1 MARGVNK
8 VILVGNLGFDPEVR
22 HTQSGVSVANLRLAT
37 TERVKAGDGW
47 EDRTEWHRIVL
58 FGKTADTAGQYLK
71 KGHQVFIE
79 GRLQTRKW
87 TDQQG
92 NDKYTTEIV
101 GFNMIMLGGRGGG
114 GGESVPAGHVPEA
127 YEAEPNAGG
136 FGGGDDDLPF

>member
-1 MARGVNK
+1 MARGLNK

-47 EDRTEWHRIVL
+47 EDRTEWHRVVL

-71 KGHQVFIE
+71 KGNQVFIE

-92 NDKYTTEIV
+92 NDRYTTEVV
-101 GFNMIMLGGRGGG
+101 GFNMIMLGGRG
-114 GGESVPAGHVPEA
+114 ESVPAGNVPEA
-127 YEAEPNAGG
+127 YEGDAGG
-136 FGGGDDDLPF
+136 SMGGAADDDLPF

>member
-1 MARGVNK
+1 MARGLNK

-47 EDRTEWHRIVL
+47 EDRTEWHRVVL

-71 KGHQVFIE
+71 KGNQVFIE

-92 NDKYTTEIV
+92 NDRYTTEIV
-101 GFNMIMLGGRGGG
+101 GFNMIMLGGRGGEG
-114 GGESVPAGHVPEA
+114 IPAGHVPEA
-127 YEAEPNAGG
+127 YESDAGSGMGAAE
-136 FGGGDDDLPF
+136 DDLPF